1 MNSFYKNKSITD
13 YFKLIILLIMFLF
26 GLVFKA
32 STRDFILLVVLV
44 LIEFAFKIGFKYINS
59 ISYTISNKF
68 YKNLLKMLNIINLE
82 FDFLFVYL
90 FFDSIFE
97 FNIKFFVGIIFC
109 ILLVSIFIFSFFI
122 SLNLKYEVLIFRMPN
137 ESDRESIL
145 EIYLEGAEALKND
158 GVDQWQG
165 QYVPSF
171 KDIDEHL
178 GIDLYV
184 LEYHRKIVSTVCL
197 VEGID
202 EDYESINGKWNTSI
216 PYISIHKVATSNK
229 YKKQSFAKKMMSY
242 IENLAKRK
250 RMDLRIDTHK
260 DNKKMR
266 NFIISCGYKYTGE
279 VVLQGELERLAYDK
293 KVVYV

>member
-13 YFKLIILLIMFLF
+13 YVKLILLGIMFLF

-32 STRDFILLVVLV
+32 STGDYILLVVLV

-68 YKNLLKMLNIINLE
+68 YKKILKMLNIINFE

-90 FFDSIFE
+90 FFDSIIK
-97 FNIKFFVGIIFC
+97 FNIKYLVGIIFS
-109 ILLVSIFIFSFFI
+109 ILVMSIIFFSFFI
-122 SLNLKYEVLIFRMPN
+122 SLNLKYEVLIFRMAN

-145 EIYLEGAEALKND
+145 NIYLEGANALKED

-171 KDIDEHL
+171 KDVDEHL
-178 GIDLYV
+178 GVDLYV
-184 LEYHRKIVSTVCL
+184 LEYHKRIVSTACL

-202 EDYESINGKWNTSI
+202 EDYENINGKWNTSL
-216 PYISIHKVATSNK
+216 PYISIHKVATSNE
-229 YKKQSFAKKMMSY
+229 YKKQSFGRKMMSY
-242 IENLAKRK
+242 IENFAKRK
-250 RMDLRIDTHK
+250 KMDLRIDTHK

-266 NFIISCGYKYTGE
+266 NFILSCGYKYTGE
-279 VVLQGELERLAYDK
+279 VILQGELERLAYDK
-293 KVVYV
+293 KVL

>member
-1 MNSFYKNKSITD
+1 MNLFCKNKNLSD
-13 YFKLIILLIMFLF
+13 YLKLIFLVIMFIF
-26 GLVFKA
+26 GLIFKA
-32 STRDFILLVVLV
+32 STGDYILLFVLL
-44 LIEFAFKIGFKYINS
+44 LIEYAFKIGLNYINS
-59 ISYTISNKF
+59 INYTISNKF
-68 YKNLLKMLNIINLE
+68 YKNILKMLNIINFE
-82 FDFLFVYL
+82 FESLFIYI

-97 FNIKFFVGIIFC
+97 FNIKYLVGIIFG
-109 ILLVSIFIFSFFI
+109 ILVMSIIFFSFFV
-122 SLNLKYEVLIFRMPN
+122 SLNLKYEVLTFRMAN

-145 EIYLEGAEALKND
+145 EIYLEGAESLKND

-202 EDYESINGKWNTSI
+202 EDYENIKGKWNTSI

-293 KVVYV
+293 VIVK

>member
-1 MNSFYKNKSITD
+1 MNLYCKNKNLSD
-13 YFKLIILLIMFLF
+13 YLKLIILCIMFIF
-26 GLVFKA
+26 GLIFKA
-32 STRDFILLVVLV
+32 SIGNYTLLTVLL
-44 LIEFAFKIGFKYINS
+44 LIEYAFKIGFNYINS
-59 ISYTISNKF
+59 INYTISDKF
-68 YKNLLKMLNIINLE
+68 YKNILKILNILNFD
-82 FDFLFVYL
+82 FDFLFVYI
-90 FFDSIFE
+90 FFDSMLGLNVKYFI
-97 FNIKFFVGIIFC
+97 GILFA
-109 ILLVSIFIFSFFI
+109 ILVISIFVFSFFI
-122 SLNLKYEVLIFRMPN
+122 SLNLKYEVLIFRMAN

-145 EIYLEGAEALKND
+145 EIYLEGSNSLKND

-165 QYVPSF
+165 KYVPSF

-184 LEYHRKIVSTVCL
+184 LEYHKRVVSTACL

-202 EDYESINGKWNTSI
+202 EDYENINGKWNTSI

-229 YKKQSFAKKMMSY
+229 YKKQSFAKKMMY
-242 IENLAKRK
+242 YVENFAKRK

-266 NFIISCGYKYTGE
+266 NFILSCGYKYTGE

-293 KVVYV
+293 KVL

>member
-13 YFKLIILLIMFLF
+13 YFKFIFLLIMFLF

-32 STRDFILLVVLV
+32 STGDFVLLVVLV
-44 LIEFAFKIGFKYINS
+44 LIEFAFKIGFNYINS
-59 ISYTISNKF
+59 INYTISNKF
-68 YKNLLKMLNIINLE
+68 YKSIVKMLDVINFE
-82 FDFLFVYL
+82 FDFLFIYL

-97 FNIKFFVGIIFC
+97 FNIKFFIGIIFC
-109 ILLVSIFIFSFFI
+109 ILVISILVFSFYI
-122 SLNLKYEVLIFRMPN
+122 SINLKYEVLTFRIAN
-137 ESDRESIL
+137 ELDRESIL
-145 EIYLEGAEALKND
+145 EIYLEGAEALKTD

-165 QYVPSF
+165 KYVPSF

-178 GIDLYV
+178 GVDLYV
-184 LEYHRKIVSTVCL
+184 LEYHKRIVSTACL

-202 EDYESINGKWNTSI
+202 EDYENINGKWNTSL
-216 PYISIHKVATSNK
+216 PYISIHKVATSNE
-229 YKKQSFAKKMMSY
+229 YKKQSFGRKMMSY
-242 IENLAKRK
+242 IENFAKRK

-279 VVLQGELERLAYDK
+279 VILQGELERLGYDK
-293 KVVYV
+293 KVV

>member
-13 YFKLIILLIMFLF
+13 YVKLIFLVIMFSLGFVFKVSTGDYILLI
-26 GLVFKA
+26 
-32 STRDFILLVVLV
+32 VLM

-68 YKNLLKMLNIINLE
+68 YKNILKMLNIINFE
-82 FDFLFVYL
+82 FDFLYGYM
-90 FFDSIFE
+90 FFDSIIK
-97 FNIKFFVGIIFC
+97 FNIKYLVGIIFS
-109 ILLVSIFIFSFFI
+109 ILVMSIIFFSFFV
-122 SLNLKYEVLIFRMPN
+122 SLNLKYEVLTFRIAN
-137 ESDRESIL
+137 ELDRESIL
-145 EIYLEGAEALKND
+145 EIYLDGSNALKED

-165 QYVPSF
+165 KYGPSF

-178 GIDLYV
+178 GIDLYI
-184 LEYHRKIVSTVCL
+184 LEYHKKVVSTACL

-202 EDYESINGKWNTSI
+202 EDYENIKGKWNTSI
-216 PYISIHKVATSNK
+216 PYISIHKVATSNE
-229 YKKQSFAKKMMSY
+229 YKKQSFGRKMMSY
-242 IENLAKRK
+242 IENFAKRK

-293 KVVYV
+293 KVL

>member
-1 MNSFYKNKSITD
+1 MNSFYKNKNITD
-13 YFKLIILLIMFLF
+13 YVKLILLGIMFLLSF
-26 GLVFKA
+26 VFKA
-32 STRDFILLVVLV
+32 STGDYILLIVLI

-68 YKNLLKMLNIINLE
+68 YKNILNMLNIINFE
-82 FDFLFVYL
+82 FEFLFIYI
-90 FFDSIFE
+90 FFDSIIK
-97 FNIKFFVGIIFC
+97 FNIKYLVGIIFG
-109 ILLVSIFIFSFFI
+109 ILVMSIIFFSLFV
-122 SLNLKYEVLIFRMPN
+122 SLNLKYEVLTFRMAN

-145 EIYLEGAEALKND
+145 EIYLEGAEALKTD

-202 EDYESINGKWNTSI
+202 EDYENIKGKWNTSI

-279 VVLQGELERLAYDK
+279 VILQGDLERLAYDK
-293 KVVYV
+293 KVV

>member
-13 YFKLIILLIMFLF
+13 NFKLIILLIMFLF

-32 STRDFILLVVLV
+32 STGDFVLLVVLV

-59 ISYTISNKF
+59 INYTISNNF
-68 YKNLLKMLNIINLE
+68 YKNILKMLNILNFE
-82 FDFLFVYL
+82 FDFLFVYI
-90 FFDSIFE
+90 FFDSILGLNVKYF
-97 FNIKFFVGIIFC
+97 IGILFA
-109 ILLVSIFIFSFFI
+109 ILVISIFIFSFFI
-122 SLNLKYEVLIFRMPN
+122 SLNLKYEVLIFRMAN

-145 EIYLEGAEALKND
+145 EIYLDGAEALKTD

-171 KDIDEHL
+171 KDVDEHL
-178 GIDLYV
+178 GVDLYV

-202 EDYESINGKWNTSI
+202 EDYENINGKWNTSL
-216 PYISIHKVATSNK
+216 PYISIHKVATSNE
-229 YKKQSFAKKMMSY
+229 YKKQSFGRKMMSY

-279 VVLQGELERLAYDK
+279 VILQGELERLAYDK
-293 KVVYV
+293 KVV

>member
-1 MNSFYKNKSITD
+1 MNSFCKNKNITD
-13 YFKLIILLIMFLF
+13 YVKLILLGIMFLLSF
-26 GLVFKA
+26 VFKA
-32 STRDFILLVVLV
+32 STGDYILLIVLI

-68 YKNLLKMLNIINLE
+68 YKNILNMLNIINFE
-82 FDFLFVYL
+82 FEFLFIYI

-97 FNIKFFVGIIFC
+97 FNIKYLVGIIFG
-109 ILLVSIFIFSFFI
+109 ILVISIIFFSLFV
-122 SLNLKYEVLIFRMPN
+122 SLNLKYEVLTFRMAN

-145 EIYLEGAEALKND
+145 NIYLEGANALKED

-171 KDIDEHL
+171 KDVDEHL

-184 LEYHRKIVSTVCL
+184 LEYHKRIVSTACL

-202 EDYESINGKWNTSI
+202 EDYENINGKWNTSI

-279 VVLQGELERLAYDK
+279 VILQGELERLGYDR
-293 KVVYV
+293 KVV

>member
-13 YFKLIILLIMFLF
+13 NFKLIILLIMFLF

-32 STRDFILLVVLV
+32 STGDFVLLVVLV

-59 ISYTISNKF
+59 INYTISNNF
-68 YKNLLKMLNIINLE
+68 YKNILKMLNILNFE
-82 FDFLFVYL
+82 FDFLFVYI
-90 FFDSIFE
+90 FFDSILGLNVKYF
-97 FNIKFFVGIIFC
+97 IGILFA
-109 ILLVSIFIFSFFI
+109 ILVISIFIFSFFI
-122 SLNLKYEVLIFRMPN
+122 SLNLKYEVLTFRMAN

-145 EIYLEGAEALKND
+145 KIYLEGAEALKND

-171 KDIDEHL
+171 KDVDEHL
-178 GIDLYV
+178 GVDLYV
-184 LEYHRKIVSTVCL
+184 LEYHKRIVSTACL

-202 EDYESINGKWNTSI
+202 EDYENINGKWNTSL
-216 PYISIHKVATSNK
+216 PYISIHKVATSNEH
-229 YKKQSFAKKMMSY
+229 KKQSFGRKMMSY
-242 IENLAKRK
+242 IENFAKRK

-279 VVLQGELERLAYDK
+279 VILQGELERLGYDK
-293 KVVYV
+293 KVV

>member
-1 MNSFYKNKSITD
+1 MNSFYKNKNITD
-13 YFKLIILLIMFLF
+13 YVKLILLGIMFLLSF
-26 GLVFKA
+26 VFKA
-32 STRDFILLVVLV
+32 STGDYILLIVLI
-44 LIEFAFKIGFKYINS
+44 LIEFAFKIGFNYINS

-82 FDFLFVYL
+82 FESLFIYI

-97 FNIKFFVGIIFC
+97 FNIKYLVGIIFG
-109 ILLVSIFIFSFFI
+109 ILVMSIIFFSLFV
-122 SLNLKYEVLIFRMPN
+122 SLNLKYEVLTFRMAN

-145 EIYLEGAEALKND
+145 EIYIEGAEALKTD

-202 EDYESINGKWNTSI
+202 EDYENIKGKWNTSI

-250 RMDLRIDTHK
+250 RVNLRIDTHK

-266 NFIISCGYKYTGE
+266 NFIMSCGYKYAGE
-279 VVLQGELERLAYDK
+279 VILQGELERLAYDK
-293 KVVYV
+293 KVL

>member
-68 YKNLLKMLNIINLE
+68 YKKILKMLNIINFK

-97 FNIKFFVGIIFC
+97 FNIKYLVGMIFGILVMSIIF
-109 ILLVSIFIFSFFI
+109 FSLFV
-122 SLNLKYEVLIFRMPN
+122 SLNLKYEVLTFRMAN

-202 EDYESINGKWNTSI
+202 EDYENIKGKWNTSI

-266 NFIISCGYKYTGE
+266 NFIISCGYKYAGK

-293 KVVYV
+293 IIVK

>member
-1 MNSFYKNKSITD
+1 MNSFCKNKNLSD
-13 YFKLIILLIMFLF
+13 YLKLIFLVIMFIF
-26 GLVFKA
+26 GLIFKA
-32 STRDFILLVVLV
+32 STGDYILLFVLL
-44 LIEFAFKIGFKYINS
+44 LIDYAFKIGLNYINS
-59 ISYTISNKF
+59 INYTISNKF
-68 YKNLLKMLNIINLE
+68 YKNILKMLNIINLE
-82 FDFLFVYL
+82 FESLFIYI

-97 FNIKFFVGIIFC
+97 FNIKYLVGIIFG
-109 ILLVSIFIFSFFI
+109 ILVMSIIFFSFFV
-122 SLNLKYEVLIFRMPN
+122 SLNLKYEVLTFRMAN

-145 EIYLEGAEALKND
+145 EIYLEGAESLKND

-202 EDYESINGKWNTSI
+202 EDYENIKGKWNTSI

-293 KVVYV
+293 VIVK

>member
-1 MNSFYKNKSITD
+1 MNSFYKNKSIID
-13 YFKLIILLIMFLF
+13 NFKLIILLIMFLF
-26 GLVFKA
+26 GLSFKA
-32 STRDFILLVVLV
+32 STGDYILLIVLM

-68 YKNLLKMLNIINLE
+68 YKKILKMLNIINFE

-97 FNIKFFVGIIFC
+97 LNIKFFIGIIFC
-109 ILLVSIFIFSFFI
+109 ILVISILVFSFFI
-122 SLNLKYEVLIFRMPN
+122 SLNLKYEVLTFRMAN
-137 ESDRESIL
+137 ELDRESIL
-145 EIYLEGAEALKND
+145 NIYLEGANALKED

-171 KDIDEHL
+171 KDVDEHL
-178 GIDLYV
+178 GVDLYV
-184 LEYHRKIVSTVCL
+184 LEYHKKVVSTACL

-202 EDYESINGKWNTSI
+202 EDYENINGKWNTSI
-216 PYISIHKVATSNK
+216 PYISIHKVATSNE
-229 YKKQSFAKKMMSY
+229 YKKQSFVRKMMSY

-279 VVLQGELERLAYDK
+279 VVLQGELERLGYDK
-293 KVVYV
+293 KVL

>member
-13 YFKLIILLIMFLF
+13 NFKLIILLIMFLF

-32 STRDFILLVVLV
+32 STRDFVLLVVLV

-59 ISYTISNKF
+59 ISYTISNNF
-68 YKNLLKMLNIINLE
+68 YKNILKMLNIINFE

-90 FFDSIFE
+90 FFDSIIK
-97 FNIKFFVGIIFC
+97 FNIKYLVGIIFS
-109 ILLVSIFIFSFFI
+109 ILVMSIIFFSFFV
-122 SLNLKYEVLIFRMPN
+122 SLNLKYEVLTFRMAN
-137 ESDRESIL
+137 ELDRESIL
-145 EIYLEGAEALKND
+145 NIYLEGANALKED

-171 KDIDEHL
+171 KDVDEHL
-178 GIDLYV
+178 GVDLYV
-184 LEYHRKIVSTVCL
+184 LEYHKRIVSTACL

-202 EDYESINGKWNTSI
+202 EDYENINGKWNTSL
-216 PYISIHKVATSNK
+216 PYISSHKVATSNE
-229 YKKQSFAKKMMSY
+229 YKKQSFGRKMMSY
-242 IENLAKRK
+242 IENFAKRK

-279 VVLQGELERLAYDK
+279 VVLQGELERLGYDK
-293 KVVYV
+293 KVL

>member
-1 MNSFYKNKSITD
+1 
-13 YFKLIILLIMFLF
+13 MFIF
-26 GLVFKA
+26 GLIFKA
-32 STRDFILLVVLV
+32 STGNYILLIVLL
-44 LIEFAFKIGFKYINS
+44 LIEYAFKIGFKYINS

-68 YKNLLKMLNIINLE
+68 YKNILKMLNIINFE

-90 FFDSIFE
+90 FFDSIIK
-97 FNIKFFVGIIFC
+97 FNIKYLVGIIFS
-109 ILLVSIFIFSFFI
+109 ILVMSIIFFSFFVY
-122 SLNLKYEVLIFRMPN
+122 LNLKYEVLTFRMAN

-145 EIYLEGAEALKND
+145 EIYLEGAESLKAD

-165 QYVPSF
+165 KYVPSF

-184 LEYHRKIVSTVCL
+184 LEYHKRVVSTACL

-202 EDYESINGKWNTSI
+202 EDYENIDGKWNTSI

-242 IENLAKRK
+242 IENFAKRK

-293 KVVYV
+293 KVL

>member
-1 MNSFYKNKSITD
+1 MNSFYKNKNITD
-13 YFKLIILLIMFLF
+13 YVKLILLGIMFLLSFVFKTSTGDYILLI
-26 GLVFKA
+26 
-32 STRDFILLVVLV
+32 VLI
-44 LIEFAFKIGFKYINS
+44 LIEFAFKIGFNYINS

-90 FFDSIFE
+90 FFDSIIK
-97 FNIKFFVGIIFC
+97 FNIKYLVGIIFG
-109 ILLVSIFIFSFFI
+109 ILVMSIIFFSLFV
-122 SLNLKYEVLIFRMPN
+122 SLNLKYEVLTFRMAN

-145 EIYLEGAEALKND
+145 EIYLEGAEALKAD

-293 KVVYV
+293 VIVK

>member
-13 YFKLIILLIMFLF
+13 NFKLIILLIMFLF

-32 STRDFILLVVLV
+32 STRDFVLLVVLV

-68 YKNLLKMLNIINLE
+68 YKKILKMLNIINFE

-90 FFDSIFE
+90 FFDSIIK
-97 FNIKFFVGIIFC
+97 FNIKYLVGIIFS
-109 ILLVSIFIFSFFI
+109 ILVMSIIFFSFFV
-122 SLNLKYEVLIFRMPN
+122 SLNLKYEVLTFRMAN
-137 ESDRESIL
+137 ELDRESIL
-145 EIYLEGAEALKND
+145 NIYLEGANALKED

-171 KDIDEHL
+171 KDVDEHL
-178 GIDLYV
+178 GVDLYV
-184 LEYHRKIVSTVCL
+184 LEYHKRIVSTACL

-202 EDYESINGKWNTSI
+202 EDYENINGKWNTSL
-216 PYISIHKVATSNK
+216 PYISIHKVATSNEH
-229 YKKQSFAKKMMSY
+229 KKQSFGRKMMSY
-242 IENLAKRK
+242 IENFAKRK

-279 VVLQGELERLAYDK
+279 VILQGELERLAYDK
-293 KVVYV
+293 KVV

>member
-1 MNSFYKNKSITD
+1 MDLFCKNKNIYD
-13 YFKLIILLIMFLF
+13 YLKIILLVSMFIFELI
-26 GLVFKA
+26 FKA
-32 STRDFILLVVLV
+32 STGDYILLIVLL
-44 LIEFAFKIGFKYINS
+44 LIEYAFKIGFNYIDS
-59 ISYTISNKF
+59 INYTISNKF
-68 YKNLLKMLNIINLE
+68 YKNILKILNILNFE
-82 FDFLFVYL
+82 FDFLFVYI
-90 FFDSIFE
+90 FFDSILGLNVKYF
-97 FNIKFFVGIIFC
+97 IGILFA
-109 ILLVSIFIFSFFI
+109 ILFISIIIFSFYI
-122 SLNLKYEVLIFRMPN
+122 YLNLKYEVLIFRMAN

-145 EIYLEGAEALKND
+145 EIYLDGSNALKED

-165 QYVPSF
+165 KYVPSF

-184 LEYHRKIVSTVCL
+184 LEYHKRVVSTACL

-202 EDYESINGKWNTSI
+202 EDYENIDGKWNTSI
-216 PYISIHKVATSNK
+216 PYISIHKVATSNE
-229 YKKQSFAKKMMSY
+229 YKKQSFAKKMMY
-242 IENLAKRK
+242 YVENFAKRK

-279 VVLQGELERLAYDK
+279 VVLQGELERVAYDK

>member
-1 MNSFYKNKSITD
+1 MNSFYKNKNITD
-13 YFKLIILLIMFLF
+13 YVKLILLGIMFLLSF
-26 GLVFKA
+26 VFKA
-32 STRDFILLVVLV
+32 STGDYILLIVLI

-68 YKNLLKMLNIINLE
+68 YKNILNMLNIINFE
-82 FDFLFVYL
+82 FEFLFIYI

-97 FNIKFFVGIIFC
+97 FNIKYLVGIIFG
-109 ILLVSIFIFSFFI
+109 ILVMSIIFFSLFV
-122 SLNLKYEVLIFRMPN
+122 SLNLKYEVLTFRMAN

-145 EIYLEGAEALKND
+145 EIYIEGAEALKTD

-202 EDYESINGKWNTSI
+202 EDYENIKGKWNTSI

-229 YKKQSFAKKMMSY
+229 YKKQSFGKKMMY
-242 IENLAKRK
+242 YVENFAKRK
-250 RMDLRIDTHK
+250 KMDLRIDTHK

-293 KVVYV
+293 KVV

>member
-1 MNSFYKNKSITD
+1 MNSFYKNKNITD
-13 YFKLIILLIMFLF
+13 YVKLILLGIMFLLSF
-26 GLVFKA
+26 VFKA
-32 STRDFILLVVLV
+32 STGDYILLIVLI
-44 LIEFAFKIGFKYINS
+44 LIEFAFKIGFNYINS

-82 FDFLFVYL
+82 FESLFIYI

-97 FNIKFFVGIIFC
+97 FNIKYLVGIIFG
-109 ILLVSIFIFSFFI
+109 ILVMSIIFFSLFV
-122 SLNLKYEVLIFRMPN
+122 SLNLKYEVLTFRMAN

-145 EIYLEGAEALKND
+145 EIYIEGAEALKTD

-202 EDYESINGKWNTSI
+202 EDYENIKGKWNTSI

-242 IENLAKRK
+242 IENFAKRK
-250 RMDLRIDTHK
+250 KMDLRIDTHK

-293 KVVYV
+293 KVV

>member
-1 MNSFYKNKSITD
+1 MNSFYKNKNLSD
-13 YFKLIILLIMFLF
+13 YLKLIFLVIMFLF

-32 STRDFILLVVLV
+32 STGDYILLVVLV

-68 YKNLLKMLNIINLE
+68 YKKILKMLNIINFE

-90 FFDSIFE
+90 FFDSIIK
-97 FNIKFFVGIIFC
+97 FNIKYLVGIIFS
-109 ILLVSIFIFSFFI
+109 ILVMSIIFFSFFV
-122 SLNLKYEVLIFRMPN
+122 SLNLKYEVLTFRMAN
-137 ESDRESIL
+137 ELDRESIL
-145 EIYLEGAEALKND
+145 NIYLEGANALKED

-165 QYVPSF
+165 HYVPSF
-171 KDIDEHL
+171 KDVDEHL
-178 GIDLYV
+178 GVDLYV
-184 LEYHRKIVSTVCL
+184 LEYHKRIVSTACL

-202 EDYESINGKWNTSI
+202 EDYENINGKWNTSL
-216 PYISIHKVATSNK
+216 PYISIHKVATSNE
-229 YKKQSFAKKMMSY
+229 YKKQSFGRKMMSY

-250 RMDLRIDTHK
+250 RMNLRIDTHK

-279 VVLQGELERLAYDK
+279 VILQGELERLGYDK
-293 KVVYV
+293 KVV

>member
-13 YFKLIILLIMFLF
+13 NFKLIILLIMFLF
-26 GLVFKA
+26 GLSFKA
-32 STRDFILLVVLV
+32 STGDYILLIVLM
-44 LIEFAFKIGFKYINS
+44 LIEFAFKIGVKYINS
-59 ISYTISNKF
+59 ISYTISIKF
-68 YKNLLKMLNIINLE
+68 YKNILKMLNIINFE
-82 FDFLFVYL
+82 FNFLFVYL
-90 FFDSIFE
+90 FFDSIFK
-97 FNIKFFVGIIFC
+97 FNIKYLTGIIFGVLAISI
-109 ILLVSIFIFSFFI
+109 ILFSFFI
-122 SLNLKYEVLIFRMPN
+122 SLNLKYEVLTFRMAN

-145 EIYLEGAEALKND
+145 EIYLEGAEALKTD

-202 EDYESINGKWNTSI
+202 EDYENINGKWNTSI
-216 PYISIHKVATSNK
+216 PYISIHKVATSNE
-229 YKKQSFAKKMMSY
+229 YKKQSFGRKMMSY
-242 IENLAKRK
+242 IENFAKRK

-293 KVVYV
+293 VIVK

>member
-13 YFKLIILLIMFLF
+13 NFKLIILLIMFLF

-32 STRDFILLVVLV
+32 STRDFVLLVVLV

-59 ISYTISNKF
+59 ISYTISNNF
-68 YKNLLKMLNIINLE
+68 YKNILKLLNILNFE

-90 FFDSIFE
+90 FFDSIIK
-97 FNIKFFVGIIFC
+97 FNIKYLVGIIFS
-109 ILLVSIFIFSFFI
+109 ILVMSIIFFSFFVY
-122 SLNLKYEVLIFRMPN
+122 LNLKYEVLTFRMAN

-145 EIYLEGAEALKND
+145 EIYLEGAESLKAD

-165 QYVPSF
+165 KYVPSF

-184 LEYHRKIVSTVCL
+184 LEYHKRVVSTACL

-202 EDYESINGKWNTSI
+202 EDYENIDGKWNTSI

-242 IENLAKRK
+242 IENFAKRK

-279 VVLQGELERLAYDK
+279 VVLQGELERLAYNK
-293 KVVYV
+293 KVL

>member
-13 YFKLIILLIMFLF
+13 YFKFIFLLIMFLF

-32 STRDFILLVVLV
+32 STGDYILLVVLV

-68 YKNLLKMLNIINLE
+68 YKKILKMLNILNFE
-82 FDFLFVYL
+82 FDFLYGYM

-122 SLNLKYEVLIFRMPN
+122 SLNLKYEVLKFRMAN

-145 EIYLEGAEALKND
+145 EIYLDGAGALKTD

-165 QYVPSF
+165 KYVPNF

-184 LEYHRKIVSTVCL
+184 LEYHKRVVSTACL

-202 EDYESINGKWNTSI
+202 EDYENINGKWNTSI
-216 PYISIHKVATSNK
+216 PYISIHKVATSNE
-229 YKKQSFAKKMMSY
+229 YKKQSFAKKMMCY
-242 IENLAKRK
+242 VENFAKRK

-266 NFIISCGYKYTGE
+266 NFILSCGYKYTGE
-279 VVLQGELERLAYDK
+279 LILNGELERLGYDK
-293 KVVYV
+293 KVV

>member
-1 MNSFYKNKSITD
+1 MNSFYKNKNITD
-13 YFKLIILLIMFLF
+13 YVKLILLGIMFLLSFVFKTSTGDYILLI
-26 GLVFKA
+26 
-32 STRDFILLVVLV
+32 VLI
-44 LIEFAFKIGFKYINS
+44 LIEFAFKIGFNYIKS

-90 FFDSIFE
+90 FFDSIIK
-97 FNIKFFVGIIFC
+97 FNIKYLVGIIFG
-109 ILLVSIFIFSFFI
+109 ILVMSIIFFSLFV
-122 SLNLKYEVLIFRMPN
+122 SLNLKYEVLTFRMAN

-145 EIYLEGAEALKND
+145 EIYLEGAEALKAD

-229 YKKQSFAKKMMSY
+229 YKKQNFAKKMMSY

-293 KVVYV
+293 VIVK

>member
-13 YFKLIILLIMFLF
+13 YCKFIFLLIMFLF

-32 STRDFILLVVLV
+32 STGDYILLVVLV

-68 YKNLLKMLNIINLE
+68 YKKILKMLNIINFE

-122 SLNLKYEVLIFRMPN
+122 SLNLKYEVLTFRMAN

-145 EIYLEGAEALKND
+145 EIYLEGSNTLKED

-165 QYVPSF
+165 KYVPSF

-184 LEYHRKIVSTVCL
+184 LEYHKRIVSTACL

-202 EDYESINGKWNTSI
+202 EDYENIKGKWNTSI
-216 PYISIHKVATSNK
+216 PYISIHKVATSNE
-229 YKKQSFAKKMMSY
+229 YKKQSFGRKMMRY

-250 RMDLRIDTHK
+250 RVNLRIDTHK

-266 NFIISCGYKYTGE
+266 NFIMSCGYKYAGE
-279 VVLQGELERLAYDK
+279 VILQGELERLAYDK
-293 KVVYV
+293 KIL

>member
-13 YFKLIILLIMFLF
+13 YFKFIFLLIMFLF

-32 STRDFILLVVLV
+32 STGDYILLVVLV

-68 YKNLLKMLNIINLE
+68 YKKILKMLNIINFE

-90 FFDSIFE
+90 FFDSIIK
-97 FNIKFFVGIIFC
+97 FNIKYLVGIIFS
-109 ILLVSIFIFSFFI
+109 ILVMSIIFFSFFV
-122 SLNLKYEVLIFRMPN
+122 SLNLKYEVLTFRMAN
-137 ESDRESIL
+137 ELDRESVL
-145 EIYLEGAEALKND
+145 NIYLEGANALKED

-165 QYVPSF
+165 KYVPSF

-184 LEYHRKIVSTVCL
+184 LEYHKKVVSTACL

-202 EDYESINGKWNTSI
+202 EDYENINGKWNTSI
-216 PYISIHKVATSNK
+216 PYISIHKVATSNE
-229 YKKQSFAKKMMSY
+229 YKKQNFAKKMMRY
-242 IENLAKRK
+242 VENFAKRK
-250 RMDLRIDTHK
+250 RMNLRIDTHK

-266 NFIISCGYKYTGE
+266 NFILSCGYEYTGE
-279 VVLQGELERLAYDK
+279 LILNGELERLGYDK
-293 KVVYV
+293 KVV

>member
-13 YFKLIILLIMFLF
+13 YFKFIFLLIMFLF

-32 STRDFILLVVLV
+32 STRDYILLVVLV
-44 LIEFAFKIGFKYINS
+44 LIEFAFKIGFNYINS
-59 ISYTISNKF
+59 INYTISNKF
-68 YKNLLKMLNIINLE
+68 YKSIVKMLDVINFE
-82 FDFLFVYL
+82 FDFLFIYL

-97 FNIKFFVGIIFC
+97 FNIKFFIGIIFC
-109 ILLVSIFIFSFFI
+109 ILVISILVFSFYI
-122 SLNLKYEVLIFRMPN
+122 SINLKYEVLTFRIAN
-137 ESDRESIL
+137 ELDRESIL
-145 EIYLEGAEALKND
+145 EIYLEGAEALKTD

-178 GIDLYV
+178 GVDLYV
-184 LEYHRKIVSTVCL
+184 LEYHKRIVSTACL

-202 EDYESINGKWNTSI
+202 EDYENINGKWNTSL
-216 PYISIHKVATSNK
+216 PYISIHKVATSNE
-229 YKKQSFAKKMMSY
+229 YKKQSFGRKMMSY
-242 IENLAKRK
+242 IENFAKRK

-279 VVLQGELERLAYDK
+279 VILQGELERLAYDK
-293 KVVYV
+293 VIVK

>member
-1 MNSFYKNKSITD
+1 MNSFYKNKNITD
-13 YFKLIILLIMFLF
+13 YVKLILLGIMFLLSF
-26 GLVFKA
+26 VFKA
-32 STRDFILLVVLV
+32 STGDYILLIVLI
-44 LIEFAFKIGFKYINS
+44 LIEFAFKIGFNYINS

-82 FDFLFVYL
+82 FESLFIYI

-97 FNIKFFVGIIFC
+97 FNIKYLVGIIFG
-109 ILLVSIFIFSFFI
+109 ILVMSIIFFSLFV
-122 SLNLKYEVLIFRMPN
+122 SLNLKYEVLTFRMAN

-145 EIYLEGAEALKND
+145 EIYIEGAEALKTD

-202 EDYESINGKWNTSI
+202 EDYENIKGKWNTSI

-293 KVVYV
+293 KVL